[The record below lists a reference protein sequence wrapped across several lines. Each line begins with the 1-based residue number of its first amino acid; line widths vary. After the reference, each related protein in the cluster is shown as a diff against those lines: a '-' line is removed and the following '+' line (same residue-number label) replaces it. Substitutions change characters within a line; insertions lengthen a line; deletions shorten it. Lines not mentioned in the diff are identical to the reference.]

1 MITHPLVHLLTGNGA
16 FARLFP
22 PVRTLSVLV
31 FSILFQ
37 LSVLAVGETAVS
49 KDYVLEPGDVVGV
62 KVFQEP
68 DLDRELRVSQEGD
81 VYFPLIGKIE
91 ATGRTLA
98 AIEQAVRDAYDKDYL
113 VNPQISIVVLK
124 YQIRTVNVL
133 GAVNS
138 PQAVEYPPE
147 QRLTLLDAISRA
159 GGFNRLAD
167 RRRVRLTRTLYD
179 GRVENTVINA
189 DEMMSGMAK
198 DPLVLKKDDVVFVPE
213 RVL

>member
-1 MITHPLVHLLTGNGA
+1 VC
-16 FARLFP
+16 LFP
-22 PVRTLSVLV
+22 LARALSVLV
-31 FSILFQ
+31 FSTLFQ
-37 LSVLAVGETAVS
+37 LSALAAGETAVS

-98 AIEQAVRDAYDKDYL
+98 AIEQAVRDAYDRDYL

>member
-1 MITHPLVHLLTGNGA
+1 MSVFLATGCA
-16 FARLFP
+16 V
-22 PVRTLSVLV
+22 PVRLLAYVRVIAVFTV
-31 FSILFQ
+31 FSLVRLTQ
-37 LSVLAVGETAVS
+37 LSAEGATPS
-49 KDYVLEPGDVVGV
+49 RDYVLEPGDVVGV

-81 VYFPLIGKIE
+81 LYFPLIGKIV
-91 ATGRTLA
+91 AVGRTLA
-98 AIEQAVRDAYDKDYL
+98 EIEQAVREAYDKDYL
-113 VNPQISIVVLK
+113 VNPQVNIVILK

-133 GAVNS
+133 GAVNA

-159 GGFNRLAD
+159 GGVNRLAD
-167 RRRVRLTRTLYD
+167 RRRVRRTRTFHD

-189 DEMMSGMAK
+189 DELMSGAVK
-198 DPLVLKKDDVVFVPE
+198 DPLVLKKDDVIFVPE

>member
-1 MITHPLVHLLTGNGA
+1 MTGSGA
-16 FARLFP
+16 PARLFP
-22 PVRTLSVLV
+22 LARALSVLV
-31 FSILFQ
+31 FSTLFQ
-37 LSVLAVGETAVS
+37 LSALSVGETAVS

-98 AIEQAVRDAYDKDYL
+98 AIEQAVRDAYDRDYL

>member
-1 MITHPLVHLLTGNGA
+1 MC
-16 FARLFP
+16 LFP
-22 PVRTLSVLV
+22 LARALSVLV
-31 FSILFQ
+31 FSTLFQ
-37 LSVLAVGETAVS
+37 LSALAAGETAVS

-98 AIEQAVRDAYDKDYL
+98 AIEQAVRDAYDRDYL